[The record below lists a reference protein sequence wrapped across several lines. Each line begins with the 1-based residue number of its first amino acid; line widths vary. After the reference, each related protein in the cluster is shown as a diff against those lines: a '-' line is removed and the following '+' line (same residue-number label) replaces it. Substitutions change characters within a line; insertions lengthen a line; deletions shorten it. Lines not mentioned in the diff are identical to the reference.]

1 MPPSHGVQD
10 VISADRLF
18 PVSTSEREDGHL
30 ASLVSGESDMVVAFL
45 CSSDIT
51 FIPHQLAF
59 QNVTQSVLDKT
70 RTVDISDGHVSTATL
85 LFQSFAFISSFFCT
99 KLQGGKRFEFCA
111 VGID

>member
-70 RTVDISDGHVSTATL
+70 RTVDISDGHVSSAATL
-85 LFQSFAFISSFFCT
+85 LFQGFAFISSFF
-99 KLQGGKRFEFCA
+99 LHQIAGW
-111 VGID
+111 